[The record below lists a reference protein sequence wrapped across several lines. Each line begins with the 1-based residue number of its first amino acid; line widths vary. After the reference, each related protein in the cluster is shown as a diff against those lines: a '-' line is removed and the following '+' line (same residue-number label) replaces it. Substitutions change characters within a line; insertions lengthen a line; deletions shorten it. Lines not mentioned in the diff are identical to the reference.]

1 MRGDHTYA
9 LSPERVAFT
18 KPARCVRQVERESDG
33 ARWCGDF
40 SRKYVEEVSAKT
52 GSFKKFAVFAKML
65 VAAVVDAS
73 ESVFV
78 DLLTYADL
86 ERLKRE
92 RSSGRGEANVLRSA
106 SATQRDAS
114 PASQK
119 RYLILTHADEF
130 DRTHYPLPLLFEDDP
145 SPQALRTMVERLRRE
160 NQRLRAAGSEEG
172 GAGDGDDARARCEEN
187 TELRKKVEYLES
199 RLVAGGDALDPR
211 DALDALPPAYAQVER
226 LQAEVKALTR
236 DAVDAKRALDDAER
250 DRRGLESALAG
261 AESSKRRVL
270 AKKQRELDDAL
281 EDIARRRDVER
292 ELRTKVKD
300 LETQCDGL
308 ERRLRASG
316 GGYAPPPRS
325 ASRPSSRASSAERS
339 RPWREGPSFG
349 RPLARANAST
359 TTIGASGFRTPTR
372 GRSPSPARDGAPSRG
387 RDRAPRSPRFDPT
400 AYVAEKRAR
409 EEARFRNSAR
419 GLASGASSPYGSR
432 AASPSPRARG
442 GSAAASPGGAGGHK
456 DAKTRRAP
464 TTRSPSPAPR
474 GGGGSAEPARVGVGG
489 GARARARGAGRDAGR
504 DGNVASSPGRVL
516 RDVQRRLTEV
526 AAGEKAAAAK
536 PRARGGSRVAA
547 AKENAPADASA
558 EIADIDSRLAALQT
572 FLREAK
578 SAGSPAGKE
587 GRAAA
592 A

>member
-1 MRGDHTYA
+1 
-9 LSPERVAFT
+9 
-18 KPARCVRQVERESDG
+18 VERESDG
-33 ARWCGDF
+33 ARWRGDF
-40 SRKYVEEVSAKT
+40 SKTYVEEVSAKT
-52 GSFKKFAVFAKML
+52 GSFKKFATFAKML
-65 VAAVVDAS
+65 VAAVVNESS
-73 ESVFV
+73 ESVSV

-92 RSSGRGEANVLRSA
+92 RTTRPGSA
-106 SATQRDAS
+106 RDATGVRAGNAGNARDVS

-119 RYLILTHADEF
+119 RYLIMTHADEF

-145 SPQALRTMVERLRRE
+145 SPQALQATVQRLRRE
-160 NQRLRAAGSEEG
+160 NQRLMRAAGGEEPPRGATATPG
-172 GAGDGDDARARCEEN
+172 GDDANAALLREENAALRREVARLTETHGDGD
-187 TELRKKVEYLES
+187 TPG
-199 RLVAGGDALDPR
+199 LVSI
-211 DALDALPPAYAQVER
+211 DALPPAYAQAER
-226 LQAEVKALTR
+226 LRAEVRALSQG
-236 DAVDAKRALDDAER
+236 AVEAKRAADDAARE
-250 DRRGLESALAG
+250 RRGLEAALAG
-261 AESSKRRVL
+261 AEAAKRRML
-270 AKKQRELDDAL
+270 AKKQRELDDAR

-292 ELRTKVKD
+292 ELRTKVRD
-300 LETQCDGL
+300 LEAQCDGL
-308 ERRLRASG
+308 ERRLRAAG
-316 GGYAPPPRS
+316 GGYAPPPRA
-325 ASRPSSRASSAERS
+325 ASRPASRAASAERS
-339 RPWREGPSFG
+339 RPWREGPAFG
-349 RPLARANAST
+349 RRDDTNT
-359 TTIGASGFRTPTR
+359 NDTRGFRTPTR
-372 GRSPSPARDGAPSRG
+372 FRSPSPARERAPSRG

-442 GSAAASPGGAGGHK
+442 GSAAASPRGAGGHK

-474 GGGGSAEPARVGVGG
+474 DPRGGGAEPARVGVGG
-489 GARARARGAGRDAGR
+489 GARARARGAGRG
-504 DGNVASSPGRVL
+504 GNAASSPGRVL

-536 PRARGGSRVAA
+536 PRARSGSRVAA

>member
-1 MRGDHTYA
+1 M
-9 LSPERVAFT
+9 
-18 KPARCVRQVERESDG
+18 ERESDG
-33 ARWCGDF
+33 ARWRGDF
-40 SRKYVEEVSAKT
+40 SKTYVEEVSAKT

-65 VAAVVDAS
+65 VAAVVNESS
-73 ESVFV
+73 ESVSV

-92 RSSGRGEANVLRSA
+92 RTSRPGSARDTTGVRA
-106 SATQRDAS
+106 SAGNARDVS

-119 RYLILTHADEF
+119 RYLIMTHADEF

-145 SPQALRTMVERLRRE
+145 SPQALQATVQRLRRE
-160 NQRLRAAGSEEG
+160 NQRLRAAGGEARGATATPADDDANAALGEEN
-172 GAGDGDDARARCEEN
+172 AALRREVARLTETRGDGD
-187 TELRKKVEYLES
+187 TPG
-199 RLVAGGDALDPR
+199 LVS
-211 DALDALPPAYAQVER
+211 LDALPPAYAQAER
-226 LQAEVKALTR
+226 LRAEVRALSQG
-236 DAVDAKRALDDAER
+236 AVEAKRAADDAARE
-250 DRRGLESALAG
+250 RRGLEAALAG
-261 AESSKRRVL
+261 AEAAKRRML
-270 AKKQRELDDAL
+270 AKKQRELDDAR

-292 ELRTKVKD
+292 ELRTKVRD
-300 LETQCDGL
+300 LEAQCDGL
-308 ERRLRASG
+308 ERRLRAAG
-316 GGYAPPPRS
+316 GGYAPPPRA
-325 ASRPSSRASSAERS
+325 ASRPASRAASVERS
-339 RPWREGPSFG
+339 RPWREGPAFG
-349 RPLARANAST
+349 RANAANAANGRDDT
-359 TTIGASGFRTPTR
+359 RGGFRTPTR
-372 GRSPSPARDGAPSRG
+372 FRSPSPARERAPSRG

-442 GSAAASPGGAGGHK
+442 GSAAASPRGAGGHK

-474 GGGGSAEPARVGVGG
+474 DPRGGGAEPARVGVGG
-489 GARARARGAGRDAGR
+489 GARARARGAGRGAGLG
-504 DGNVASSPGRVL
+504 GNAASSPGRVL

-536 PRARGGSRVAA
+536 PRARNGSREGPA

>member
-1 MRGDHTYA
+1 M
-9 LSPERVAFT
+9 
-18 KPARCVRQVERESDG
+18 ERESDG
-33 ARWCGDF
+33 ARWRGDF
-40 SRKYVEEVSAKT
+40 SKTYVEEVSAKT
-52 GSFKKFAVFAKML
+52 GSFKKFATFAKML
-65 VAAVVDAS
+65 VAAVVNESS
-73 ESVFV
+73 ESVSV

-92 RSSGRGEANVLRSA
+92 RTTRPGSA
-106 SATQRDAS
+106 RDATGVRAGNAGNARDVS

-119 RYLILTHADEF
+119 RYLIMTHADEF

-145 SPQALRTMVERLRRE
+145 SPQALQATVQRLRRE
-160 NQRLRAAGSEEG
+160 NQRLMRAAGGEEPPR
-172 GAGDGDDARARCEEN
+172 GATATPKSDDANAALGEENAALRREVARLTETHGDGD
-187 TELRKKVEYLES
+187 TPG
-199 RLVAGGDALDPR
+199 LVSI
-211 DALDALPPAYAQVER
+211 DALPPAYAQAER
-226 LQAEVKALTR
+226 LRAEVRALSQG
-236 DAVDAKRALDDAER
+236 AVEAKRAADDAARE
-250 DRRGLESALAG
+250 RRGLEAALAG
-261 AESSKRRVL
+261 AEAAKRRML
-270 AKKQRELDDAL
+270 AKKQRELDDAR

-292 ELRTKVKD
+292 ELRTKVRD
-300 LETQCDGL
+300 LEAQCDGL
-308 ERRLRASG
+308 ERRLRAAG
-316 GGYAPPPRS
+316 GGYAPPPRA
-325 ASRPSSRASSAERS
+325 ASRPASRAASAERS
-339 RPWREGPSFG
+339 RPWREGPAFG
-349 RPLARANAST
+349 RANDT
-359 TTIGASGFRTPTR
+359 NTNDTRGFRTPTR
-372 GRSPSPARDGAPSRG
+372 FRSPSPARERAPSRG

-442 GSAAASPGGAGGHK
+442 GSAAASPRGAGGHK

-474 GGGGSAEPARVGVGG
+474 DPRGGGAEPARVGVGG
-489 GARARARGAGRDAGR
+489 GARARARGAGRG
-504 DGNVASSPGRVL
+504 GNAASSPGRVL

-536 PRARGGSRVAA
+536 PRARSGSRVAA